1 MRPGGAA
8 ALGWRAR
15 AARRQARWR
24 AVLGPPLPPLPP
36 PPPPPVGRRPPPRT
50 PSHASSLESSWRP
63 AEGWDW
69 AGDEGVGVS
78 VGGYATLKCP
88 ARHSSQLDSSVVPR
102 RTRRVVAVRLLARGV
117 GALRGTLTGDGDLDR
132 RRAGLAFGD
141 FVERVGIDPSNV
153 FTHRN
158 LHADTTY
165 SVWNIQPP
173 H

>member
-1 MRPGGAA
+1 MRPDGAA
-8 ALGWRAR
+8 ELGWRAR

-63 AEGWDW
+63 AEGWGW
-69 AGDEGVGVS
+69 AGGEVGSGFCS
-78 VGGYATLKCP
+78 VGGYATLVCP
-88 ARHSSQLDSSVVPR
+88 ARHSSQLDSSVAPR

-141 FVERVGIDPSNV
+141 FVERVGIDP
-153 FTHRN
+153 
-158 LHADTTY
+158 
-165 SVWNIQPP
+165 
-173 H
+173 